1 METIK
6 LTPACKDYLW
16 GGEKLRQDYGIQS
29 QLHPLAEA
37 WVLSC
42 HPDGPSVVATGPLA
56 GKTLPEYIQEK
67 GPGCLGADCE
77 KFTDFPILAKFI
89 DAKGDLS
96 IQVHPSNEY
105 ALAHEHQF
113 GKTEMWY
120 VLDCEPG
127 ATLYYGFQHQI
138 SREEFQQ
145 RIQDNTL
152 TEVLNA
158 VPVEK
163 GDLFFIPAGT
173 LHAIRKG
180 IVVAEIQ
187 QNSNVTYR
195 IYDYG
200 RVGADGKPRQ
210 LHIQQALEVTQRT
223 PPQPDPDFH
232 GHLAQCPYFT
242 VDVMERHFTLDCGP
256 ESFVSVLV
264 LEGTGALWEGD
275 ESMSLRKGES
285 LFIPAG
291 AGQCRLEGDG
301 LKCLVSLAFHK
312 GVQRSCALHLA
323 LFGEYLSIFDFSDTP

>member
-1 METIK
+1 MKTIK

-16 GGEKLRQDYGIQS
+16 GGDKLREDFGIES
-29 QLHPLAEA
+29 DCRPLAEA

-42 HPDGPSVVATGPLA
+42 HPDGPSIVATGPLA
-56 GKTLPEYIQEK
+56 GKTLPEYIKKE
-67 GPGCLGADCE
+67 GPACLGTDCE
-77 KFTDFPILAKFI
+77 KFSDFPILGKLI

-105 ALAHEHQF
+105 AQAHEHQF

-120 VLDCEPG
+120 VLDCEEG
-127 ATLYYGFQHQI
+127 ATLYYGFRHQI
-138 SREEFQQ
+138 SREEFAR
-145 RIQDNTL
+145 RIEDNTL

-242 VDVMERHFTLDCGP
+242 VDVMEGRFTLDCGP

-301 LKCLVSLAFHK
+301 LKCLVTR
-312 GVQRSCALHLA
+312 V
-323 LFGEYLSIFDFSDTP
+323 

>member
-232 GHLAQCPYFT
+232 GHLPQCPYFT
-242 VDVMERHFTLDCGP
+242 VDVMEGRFTLDCGP

-301 LKCLVSLAFHK
+301 LKCLVTR
-312 GVQRSCALHLA
+312 V
-323 LFGEYLSIFDFSDTP
+323 

>member
-242 VDVMERHFTLDCGP
+242 VDVMDGRFTLDCGP

-301 LKCLVSLAFHK
+301 LKCLVTR
-312 GVQRSCALHLA
+312 V
-323 LFGEYLSIFDFSDTP
+323 

>member
-67 GPGCLGADCE
+67 GPGCLGAGCE

-138 SREEFQQ
+138 SREEFQH

-158 VPVEK
+158 VPVE
-163 GDLFFIPAGT
+163 
-173 LHAIRKG
+173 
-180 IVVAEIQ
+180 
-187 QNSNVTYR
+187 
-195 IYDYG
+195 
-200 RVGADGKPRQ
+200 
-210 LHIQQALEVTQRT
+210 
-223 PPQPDPDFH
+223 
-232 GHLAQCPYFT
+232 
-242 VDVMERHFTLDCGP
+242 
-256 ESFVSVLV
+256 
-264 LEGTGALWEGD
+264 
-275 ESMSLRKGES
+275 
-285 LFIPAG
+285 
-291 AGQCRLEGDG
+291 
-301 LKCLVSLAFHK
+301 
-312 GVQRSCALHLA
+312 
-323 LFGEYLSIFDFSDTP
+323 

>member
-67 GPGCLGADCE
+67 GPGCLGAGCE

-113 GKTEMWY
+113 GKTKMWY

-145 RIQDNTL
+145 RIQNNTL

-242 VDVMERHFTLDCGP
+242 VDVMEGRFTLDCGP

-301 LKCLVSLAFHK
+301 LKCLVTR
-312 GVQRSCALHLA
+312 V
-323 LFGEYLSIFDFSDTP
+323 

>member
-242 VDVMERHFTLDCGP
+242 VDVMEGRFTLDCGP

-301 LKCLVSLAFHK
+301 LKCLVTR
-312 GVQRSCALHLA
+312 V
-323 LFGEYLSIFDFSDTP
+323 

>member
-67 GPGCLGADCE
+67 GPGCLGAGCE

-242 VDVMERHFTLDCGP
+242 VDVMEGRFTLDCGP

-264 LEGTGALWEGD
+264 LEGTGILWEGD

-301 LKCLVSLAFHK
+301 LKCLVTR
-312 GVQRSCALHLA
+312 V
-323 LFGEYLSIFDFSDTP
+323 

>member
-195 IYDYG
+195 TYDYG

-242 VDVMERHFTLDCGP
+242 VDVMEGRFTLDCGP

-301 LKCLVSLAFHK
+301 LKCLVTR
-312 GVQRSCALHLA
+312 V
-323 LFGEYLSIFDFSDTP
+323 

>member
-1 METIK
+1 MKTIK

-16 GGEKLRQDYGIQS
+16 GGDKLREDFGIES
-29 QLHPLAEA
+29 DCRPLAEA

-42 HPDGPSVVATGPLA
+42 HPDGPSIVATGPLA
-56 GKTLPEYIQEK
+56 GKTLPEYIKKE
-67 GPGCLGADCE
+67 GPACLGTDCE
-77 KFTDFPILAKFI
+77 KFSDFPILGKLI

-145 RIQDNTL
+145 RIQNNTL

-242 VDVMERHFTLDCGP
+242 VDVMEGRFTLDCGP

-301 LKCLVSLAFHK
+301 LKCLVTR
-312 GVQRSCALHLA
+312 V
-323 LFGEYLSIFDFSDTP
+323 

>member
-180 IVVAEIQ
+180 IMVAEIQ

-242 VDVMERHFTLDCGP
+242 VDVMEGRFTLDCGP

-301 LKCLVSLAFHK
+301 LKCLVTR
-312 GVQRSCALHLA
+312 V
-323 LFGEYLSIFDFSDTP
+323 

>member
-1 METIK
+1 
-6 LTPACKDYLW
+6 
-16 GGEKLRQDYGIQS
+16 
-29 QLHPLAEA
+29 
-37 WVLSC
+37 
-42 HPDGPSVVATGPLA
+42 
-56 GKTLPEYIQEK
+56 
-67 GPGCLGADCE
+67 CE
-77 KFTDFPILAKFI
+77 KFSDFPILGKLI

-105 ALAHEHQF
+105 AQAHEHQF

-120 VLDCEPG
+120 VLDCEEG
-127 ATLYYGFQHQI
+127 ATLYYGFRHQI
-138 SREEFQQ
+138 SREEFAR
-145 RIQDNTL
+145 RIEDNTL

-210 LHIQQALEVTQRT
+210 LHIHQALEVTQRT

-232 GHLAQCPYFT
+232 GHLAQCSYFA
-242 VDVMERHFTLDCGP
+242 VDVMQGRFTLDCGH
-256 ESFVSVLV
+256 ESFVSVMV
-264 LEGTGALWEGD
+264 LEGTGALWEGY
-275 ESMSLRKGES
+275 ESMSRRIVES
-285 LFIPAG
+285 LFSPAG
-291 AGQCRLEGDG
+291 ACQCRLEGDG
-301 LKCLVSLAFHK
+301 LKCLVTR
-312 GVQRSCALHLA
+312 V
-323 LFGEYLSIFDFSDTP
+323 

>member
-242 VDVMERHFTLDCGP
+242 VDVMEGRFTLDCGP

-275 ESMSLRKGES
+275 ESMSLRKEES

-301 LKCLVSLAFHK
+301 LKCLVTR
-312 GVQRSCALHLA
+312 V
-323 LFGEYLSIFDFSDTP
+323 

>member
-223 PPQPDPDFH
+223 PSQPDPDFH

-242 VDVMERHFTLDCGP
+242 VDVMEGRFTLDCGP

-264 LEGTGALWEGD
+264 LEGTGTLWEGD
-275 ESMSLRKGES
+275 ESMPLRKGES

-301 LKCLVSLAFHK
+301 LKCLVTR
-312 GVQRSCALHLA
+312 V
-323 LFGEYLSIFDFSDTP
+323 

>member
-242 VDVMERHFTLDCGP
+242 VDVMEGRFTLDCGP

-291 AGQCRLEGDG
+291 AGQCRLEGNG
-301 LKCLVSLAFHK
+301 LKCLVTR
-312 GVQRSCALHLA
+312 V
-323 LFGEYLSIFDFSDTP
+323 

>member
-242 VDVMERHFTLDCGP
+242 MDVMEGRFTLDCGP

-301 LKCLVSLAFHK
+301 LKCLVTR
-312 GVQRSCALHLA
+312 V
-323 LFGEYLSIFDFSDTP
+323 

>member
-145 RIQDNTL
+145 RIQNNTL

-242 VDVMERHFTLDCGP
+242 VDVMEGRFTLDCGP

-291 AGQCRLEGDG
+291 AGQCRLEGNG
-301 LKCLVSLAFHK
+301 LKCLVTR
-312 GVQRSCALHLA
+312 V
-323 LFGEYLSIFDFSDTP
+323 

>member
-223 PPQPDPDFH
+223 PAPARPRLPR
-232 GHLAQCPYFT
+232 PS
-242 VDVMERHFTLDCGP
+242 GP
-256 ESFVSVLV
+256 VPPTSRW
-264 LEGTGALWEGD
+264 T
-275 ESMSLRKGES
+275 
-285 LFIPAG
+285 
-291 AGQCRLEGDG
+291 
-301 LKCLVSLAFHK
+301 
-312 GVQRSCALHLA
+312 
-323 LFGEYLSIFDFSDTP
+323 

>member
-242 VDVMERHFTLDCGP
+242 VDVMEGRFTLDCGP

-275 ESMSLRKGES
+275 ESMSLHKGES

-291 AGQCRLEGDG
+291 AGQCRLEGNG
-301 LKCLVSLAFHK
+301 LKCLVTR
-312 GVQRSCALHLA
+312 V
-323 LFGEYLSIFDFSDTP
+323 

>member
-96 IQVHPSNEY
+96 IQVHPSNDY

-242 VDVMERHFTLDCGP
+242 VDVMEGRFTLDCGP

-264 LEGTGALWEGD
+264 LEGTGILWEGD

-301 LKCLVSLAFHK
+301 LKCLVTR
-312 GVQRSCALHLA
+312 V
-323 LFGEYLSIFDFSDTP
+323 

>member
-1 METIK
+1 MKLETIK

-127 ATLYYGFQHQI
+127 ATLYYSFQHQI

-242 VDVMERHFTLDCGP
+242 VDVMEGRFTLDCGP

-301 LKCLVSLAFHK
+301 LKCLVTR
-312 GVQRSCALHLA
+312 V
-323 LFGEYLSIFDFSDTP
+323 

>member
-67 GPGCLGADCE
+67 GPGCLGAGCE

-105 ALAHEHQF
+105 AQAHEHQF

-145 RIQDNTL
+145 RIQNNTL

-242 VDVMERHFTLDCGP
+242 VDVMEGRFTLDCGP

-301 LKCLVSLAFHK
+301 LKCLVTR
-312 GVQRSCALHLA
+312 V
-323 LFGEYLSIFDFSDTP
+323 

>member
-113 GKTEMWY
+113 DKTEMWY

-223 PPQPDPDFH
+223 PPQPDPDSH
-232 GHLAQCPYFT
+232 GHLAQCSYFT
-242 VDVMERHFTLDCGP
+242 VDMMEGRFTLDCGP

-264 LEGTGALWEGD
+264 LEGAGALWEGD
-275 ESMSLRKGES
+275 ESMTLRKGES

-301 LKCLVSLAFHK
+301 LKCLVTR
-312 GVQRSCALHLA
+312 V
-323 LFGEYLSIFDFSDTP
+323 

>member
-89 DAKGDLS
+89 DTKGDLS

-223 PPQPDPDFH
+223 PPQPDSDFH

-242 VDVMERHFTLDCGP
+242 VDVMEGRFTLDCGP

-301 LKCLVSLAFHK
+301 LKCLVTR
-312 GVQRSCALHLA
+312 V
-323 LFGEYLSIFDFSDTP
+323 

>member
-67 GPGCLGADCE
+67 GPGCLGAGCE

-180 IVVAEIQ
+180 IMVAEIQ

-242 VDVMERHFTLDCGP
+242 VDVMEGRFTLDCGP

-301 LKCLVSLAFHK
+301 LKCLVTR
-312 GVQRSCALHLA
+312 V
-323 LFGEYLSIFDFSDTP
+323 

>member
-105 ALAHEHQF
+105 ALAQEHQF

-145 RIQDNTL
+145 RIQNNTL

-242 VDVMERHFTLDCGP
+242 VDVMEGRFTLDCGP

-301 LKCLVSLAFHK
+301 LKCLVTR
-312 GVQRSCALHLA
+312 V
-323 LFGEYLSIFDFSDTP
+323 

>member
-105 ALAHEHQF
+105 ALAQEHQF

-120 VLDCEPG
+120 VLDCEPS

-242 VDVMERHFTLDCGP
+242 VDVMEGRFTLDCGP

-301 LKCLVSLAFHK
+301 LKCLVTR
-312 GVQRSCALHLA
+312 V
-323 LFGEYLSIFDFSDTP
+323 

>member
-145 RIQDNTL
+145 RIQNNTL

-242 VDVMERHFTLDCGP
+242 VDVMEGRFTLDCGP

-301 LKCLVSLAFHK
+301 LKCLVTR
-312 GVQRSCALHLA
+312 V
-323 LFGEYLSIFDFSDTP
+323 

>member
-16 GGEKLRQDYGIQS
+16 GGEKLRQDYGIQR

-242 VDVMERHFTLDCGP
+242 VDVMEGRFTLDCGP

-301 LKCLVSLAFHK
+301 LKCLVTR
-312 GVQRSCALHLA
+312 V
-323 LFGEYLSIFDFSDTP
+323 